1 MQIELSAIWG
11 DDDTSESIREIRSVL
26 DVMIRSL
33 RASGIQIQTRG
44 LETVIGTPF
53 PEQ

>member
-11 DDDTSESIREIRSVL
+11 DDDASESIREIRNVL
-26 DVMIRSL
+26 DVMIRLL
-33 RASGIQIQTRG
+33 RASGVWIRTRG

>member
-11 DDDTSESIREIRSVL
+11 DDDVSESIREIRSVL
-26 DVMIRSL
+26 DVMICSL
-33 RASGIQIQTRG
+33 RASGVRIWTRG

-53 PEQ
+53 SEQ